1 MIQKERSVFCEVI
14 IKDIVRKKNRTNMCL
29 VLSDYRD
36 RAVFIRKYKI
46 IVNGNKGK
54 RNELG
59 EFHPFT
65 GYESPYGQ

>member
-1 MIQKERSVFCEVI
+1 
-14 IKDIVRKKNRTNMCL
+14 MCL